1 MLSMNFS
8 SFWDIFAIPFGY
20 VMQFFSWISG
30 GHYLISLFL
39 FALAIK
45 LVTLPFGIKQQKTQ
59 IKGAMLRPK
68 MMMIEKKYAGRTD
81 RVTMQKKQQEMME
94 LQQKEGYSPLSGCLP
109 LLIQFP
115 ILIALYRIIRMPLK
129 YCVGLADSVIVNVY
143 NFLYNPA
150 EAVTKIDK
158 IPQEA
163 HIDMVGKLNE
173 DVLRQFIDTDR
184 WADIPKYIDRL
195 PNYNIFGKINLG
207 LNPAFNV
214 DKLEGNKWNLFLL
227 LIPFLCAGLALLTTW
242 LSRKFNDNGLNQQM
256 AQQQKTSMFLMNIM
270 MPLLQLWIAFQV
282 SGAVGVYWVYTS
294 VLGIVQML
302 ILAKVMPLPKYT
314 DEEIKMMQRE
324 MKKNGGPT
332 ERTITGTSVDE
343 NGKPKSLHYVDDDD
357 EY

>member
-1 MLSMNFS
+1 MENSMLSMNFS

-20 VMQFFSWISG
+20 VMQFFNKISG

-45 LVTLPFGIKQQKTQ
+45 LITLPFGIKQQKTQ

-68 MMMIEKKYAGRTD
+68 MMMIEKKYAGRND
-81 RVTMQKKQQEMME
+81 RVTQQKKQQEMME

-129 YCVGLADSVIVNVY
+129 YCVGLTDDVVRN
-143 NFLYNPA
+143 LYNALYPDNVV
-150 EAVTKIDK
+150 EAFKK
-158 IPQEA
+158 IPDAA
-163 HIDMVGKLNE
+163 HIEMIGQLKE
-173 DVLRQFIDTDR
+173 QPDVLREI
-184 WADIPKYIDRL
+184 AGIGVEKL

-207 LNPAFNV
+207 LRPAFNV
-214 DKLEGNKWNLFLL
+214 AEKLDGNKWNLFLL
-227 LIPFLCAGLALLTTW
+227 IIPFLCAGLALLTTW
-242 LSRKFNDNGLNQQM
+242 LSRKLNDNGLNQQM
-256 AQQQKTSMFLMNIM
+256 AQQQKTSMFLMNIT
-270 MPLLQLWIAFQV
+270 MPLLQLWIAFGV

-294 VLGIVQML
+294 ILGIIQILV
-302 ILAKVMPLPKYT
+302 LAKVMPLPKYT
-314 DEEIKMMQRE
+314 DEEIRMMQRE
-324 MKKNGGPT
+324 MKKNGGPGQ
-332 ERTITGTSVDE
+332 RTITGTSVDE

>member
-20 VMQFFSWISG
+20 VMQFFNKISG

-45 LVTLPFGIKQQKTQ
+45 LITLPFGIKQQKTQ

-68 MMMIEKKYAGRTD
+68 MMMIEKKYAGRND
-81 RVTMQKKQQEMME
+81 RVTQQKKQQEMME

-129 YCVGLADSVIVNVY
+129 YCVGLADEVVLK
-143 NFLYNPA
+143 LYNALYPDNVV
-150 EAVTKIDK
+150 EAFKK
-158 IPQEA
+158 IPDAA
-163 HIDMVGKLNE
+163 HIEMIGQLKE
-173 DVLRQFIDTDR
+173 QPDVLKEI
-184 WADIPKYIDRL
+184 AGIGVEKL
-195 PNYNIFGKINLG
+195 PNYNIFGQINLG
-207 LNPAFNV
+207 LRPAFNV
-214 DKLEGNKWNLFLL
+214 AEKLDGNKWNLFLL
-227 LIPFLCAGLALLTTW
+227 IIPFLCGGLALLTTW
-242 LSRKFNDNGLNQQM
+242 LSRKLNDNGLNQQM
-256 AQQQKTSMFLMNIM
+256 AQQQKTSMFLMNIT
-270 MPLLQLWIAFQV
+270 MPLLQLWIAFGV

-294 VLGIVQML
+294 ILGIIQILV
-302 ILAKVMPLPKYT
+302 LAKVMPLPKYT
-314 DEEIKMMQRE
+314 DEEIRMMQRE
-324 MKKNGGPT
+324 MKKNGGPGQ
-332 ERTITGTSVDE
+332 RTITGTSVDE

>member
-1 MLSMNFS
+1 MENSMLSMNFS

-20 VMQFFSWISG
+20 VMQFFNKISG

-45 LVTLPFGIKQQKTQ
+45 LITLPFGIKQQKTQ

-68 MMMIEKKYAGRTD
+68 MMMIEKKYAGRND
-81 RVTMQKKQQEMME
+81 RVTQQKKQQEMME

-129 YCVGLADSVIVNVY
+129 YCVGLADGVVLK
-143 NFLYNPA
+143 LYNALYPDNVV
-150 EAVTKIDK
+150 EAFKK
-158 IPQEA
+158 IPDAA
-163 HIDMVGKLNE
+163 HIEMIGQLKE
-173 DVLRQFIDTDR
+173 QPDVLREI
-184 WADIPKYIDRL
+184 AGIGVEKL

-207 LNPAFNV
+207 LRPAFNV
-214 DKLEGNKWNLFLL
+214 AEKLDGNKWNLFLL
-227 LIPFLCAGLALLTTW
+227 IIPFLCGGLALLTTW
-242 LSRKFNDNGLNQQM
+242 LSRKLNDNGLNQQM
-256 AQQQKTSMFLMNIM
+256 AQQQKTSMFLMNIT
-270 MPLLQLWIAFQV
+270 MPLLQLWIAFGV

-294 VLGIVQML
+294 ILGIIQILV
-302 ILAKVMPLPKYT
+302 LAKVMPLPKYT
-314 DEEIKMMQRE
+314 DEEIRMMQRE
-324 MKKNGGPT
+324 IKKNGGPGQ
-332 ERTITGTSVDE
+332 RTITGTSVDE

>member
-20 VMQFFSWISG
+20 VMQFFNKISG

-45 LVTLPFGIKQQKTQ
+45 LITLPFGIKQQKTQ

-68 MMMIEKKYAGRTD
+68 MMMIEKKYAGRND
-81 RVTMQKKQQEMME
+81 RVTQQKKQQEMME

-129 YCVGLADSVIVNVY
+129 YCVGLTDDVVRN
-143 NFLYNPA
+143 LYNALYPDHVV
-150 EAVTKIDK
+150 EAFKK
-158 IPQEA
+158 IPDAA
-163 HIDMVGKLNE
+163 HIEMIGQLKE
-173 DVLRQFIDTDR
+173 QPDVLKEI
-184 WADIPKYIDRL
+184 AGIGVEKL
-195 PNYNIFGKINLG
+195 PNYNIFGQINLG
-207 LNPAFNV
+207 LRPAFNV
-214 DKLEGNKWNLFLL
+214 AEKLDGNKWNLFLL
-227 LIPFLCAGLALLTTW
+227 IIPFLCGGLALLTTW
-242 LSRKFNDNGLNQQM
+242 LSRKLNDNGLNQQM
-256 AQQQKTSMFLMNIM
+256 AQQQKTSMFLMNIT
-270 MPLLQLWIAFQV
+270 MPLLQLWIAFGV

-294 VLGIVQML
+294 ILGIIQILV
-302 ILAKVMPLPKYT
+302 LAKVMPLPKYT
-314 DEEIKMMQRE
+314 DEEIRMMQRE
-324 MKKNGGPT
+324 MKKNGGPGQ
-332 ERTITGTSVDE
+332 RTITGTSVDE

>member
-1 MLSMNFS
+1 MENSMLSMNFS

-20 VMQFFSWISG
+20 VMQFFNKISG

-45 LVTLPFGIKQQKTQ
+45 LITLPFGIKQQKTQ

-68 MMMIEKKYAGRTD
+68 MMMIEKKYAGRND
-81 RVTMQKKQQEMME
+81 RVTQQKKQQEMME

-129 YCVGLADSVIVNVY
+129 YCVGLTDDVVRN
-143 NFLYNPA
+143 LYNALYPDHVV
-150 EAVTKIDK
+150 EAFKK
-158 IPQEA
+158 IPDAA
-163 HIDMVGKLNE
+163 HIEMIGQLKE
-173 DVLRQFIDTDR
+173 QPDVLREI
-184 WADIPKYIDRL
+184 AGIGVEKL

-207 LNPAFNV
+207 LRPAFNV
-214 DKLEGNKWNLFLL
+214 AEKLDGNKWNLFLL
-227 LIPFLCAGLALLTTW
+227 IIPFLCGGLALLTTW
-242 LSRKFNDNGLNQQM
+242 LSRKLNDNGLNQQM
-256 AQQQKTSMFLMNIM
+256 AQQQKTSMFLMNIT
-270 MPLLQLWIAFQV
+270 MPLLQLWIAFGV

-294 VLGIVQML
+294 ILGIIQILV
-302 ILAKVMPLPKYT
+302 LAKVMPLPKYT
-314 DEEIKMMQRE
+314 DEEIRMMQRE
-324 MKKNGGPT
+324 MKKNGGPGQ
-332 ERTITGTSVDE
+332 RTITGTSVDE

>member
-20 VMQFFSWISG
+20 VMQFFNKISG

-45 LVTLPFGIKQQKTQ
+45 LITLPFGIKQQKTQ

-68 MMMIEKKYAGRTD
+68 MMMIEKKYAGRND
-81 RVTMQKKQQEMME
+81 RVTQQKKQQEMME

-129 YCVGLADSVIVNVY
+129 YCVGLTDDVVRN
-143 NFLYNPA
+143 LYNALYPDNVV
-150 EAVTKIDK
+150 ETFKK
-158 IPQEA
+158 IPDAA
-163 HIDMVGKLNE
+163 HIEMIGQLKE
-173 DVLRQFIDTDR
+173 QPDVLREI
-184 WADIPKYIDRL
+184 AGIGVEKL

-207 LNPAFNV
+207 LRPAFNV
-214 DKLEGNKWNLFLL
+214 AEKLDGNKWNLFLL
-227 LIPFLCAGLALLTTW
+227 IIPFLCGGLALLTTW
-242 LSRKFNDNGLNQQM
+242 LSRKLNDNGLNQQM
-256 AQQQKTSMFLMNIM
+256 AQQQKTSMFLMNIT
-270 MPLLQLWIAFQV
+270 MPLLQLWIAFGV

-294 VLGIVQML
+294 ILGIIQILV
-302 ILAKVMPLPKYT
+302 LAKVMPLPKYT
-314 DEEIKMMQRE
+314 DEEIRMMQRE
-324 MKKNGGPT
+324 MKKNGGPGQ
-332 ERTITGTSVDE
+332 RTITGTSVDE

>member
-20 VMQFFSWISG
+20 VMQFFDFISG

-45 LVTLPFGIKQQKTQ
+45 LLTLPFGIKQQKTQ

-68 MMMIEKKYAGRTD
+68 MMLIEKKYAGRTD
-81 RVTMQKKQQEMME
+81 RVTLQKKQQEMME

-109 LLIQFP
+109 LFIQFP

-129 YCVGLADSVIVNVY
+129 YVVGLADGVVLE
-143 NFLYNPA
+143 LYQALNP
-150 EAVTKIDK
+150 ETAVTEFGK
-158 IPQEA
+158 IPDTA
-163 HIDMVGKLNE
+163 HIEMIGQLNGQPE
-173 DVLRQFIDTDR
+173 LLREI
-184 WADIPKYIDRL
+184 AGIGVEKL

-214 DKLEGNKWNLFLL
+214 AEKLDGNKWNLFLL
-227 LIPFLCAGLALLTTW
+227 IIPFLCGGLALLTTW

-256 AQQQKTSMFLMNIM
+256 AQQQKTSMLLMNIM
-270 MPLLQLWIAFQV
+270 MPLLQLWIAFRV
-282 SGAVGVYWVYTS
+282 SGAVGLYWAYTS
-294 VLGIVQML
+294 VLSIIQML

-314 DEEIKMMQRE
+314 DEEIRMMQRE
-324 MKKNGGPT
+324 MKKSGGPG
-332 ERTITGTSVDE
+332 ERTITSSSVDE

>member
-20 VMQFFSWISG
+20 VMQFFNKISG

-45 LVTLPFGIKQQKTQ
+45 LVTLPFGIKQQKAQ

-68 MMMIEKKYAGRTD
+68 MMMIEKKYAGRND
-81 RVTMQKKQQEMME
+81 RVTLKKKQDELME

-129 YCVGLADSVIVNVY
+129 YCVGLADSVVLT
-143 NFLYNPA
+143 LYNTLYPDNVA
-150 EAVTKIDK
+150 EAFKK
-158 IPQEA
+158 IPDTA
-163 HIDMVGKLNE
+163 HIEMIGQ
-173 DVLRQFIDTDR
+173 LREQPDLLQEIAGIGVD
-184 WADIPKYIDRL
+184 KL

-214 DKLEGNKWNLFLL
+214 AEKLDGNKWNLFLL
-227 LIPFLCAGLALLTTW
+227 IIPFLCAGLALLTTW

-270 MPLLQLWIAFQV
+270 MPLLQLWIAFRV

-314 DEEIKMMQRE
+314 DEEIRMMQRE
-324 MKKNGGPT
+324 MKKNGGPAD
-332 ERTITGTSVDE
+332 RSITGTSVDE

>member
-20 VMQFFSWISG
+20 VMQFFSFISG

-39 FALAIK
+39 FALAVK
-45 LVTLPFGIKQQKTQ
+45 LLTLPLAIKQQKTQ
-59 IKGAMLRPK
+59 IKGALLRPK
-68 MMMIEKKYAGRTD
+68 LMLIEKKYAGRTD

-129 YCVGLADSVIVNVY
+129 YIVGLGDTVIVS
-143 NFLYNPA
+143 LYNALYTPDSA
-150 EAVTKIDK
+150 IEAFKS
-158 IPQEA
+158 IPDAA
-163 HIDMVGKLNE
+163 HIEMVGKLSE
-173 DVLRQFIDTDR
+173 HPDLLREI
-184 WADIPKYIDRL
+184 AGIGVEKL

-214 DKLEGNKWNLFLL
+214 AEKLDGNKWNLFLL
-227 LIPFLCAGLALLTTW
+227 VIPVLCCALAFLTTW
-242 LSRKFNDNGLNQQM
+242 ISRKFNDNGINQQV
-256 AQQQKTSMFLMNIM
+256 APEQKTSMFFMNLM
-270 MPLLQLWIAFQV
+270 MPLLQLWISFAV

-294 VLGIVQML
+294 ILGIVQ
-302 ILAKVMPLPKYT
+302 IIVLAKVMPLPKYT
-314 DEEIKMMQRE
+314 EEEIREIHRE
-324 MKKNGGPT
+324 MKKNGNAGT
-332 ERTITGTSVDE
+332 RSIQGTSVDE
-343 NGKPKSLHYVDDDD
+343 NGRPKSLHYVDDED

>member
-20 VMQFFSWISG
+20 VMQFFNKISG

-45 LVTLPFGIKQQKTQ
+45 LITLPFGIKQQKAQ

-68 MMMIEKKYAGRTD
+68 MMMIEKKYAGRND
-81 RVTMQKKQQEMME
+81 RVTQQKKQQEMME

-129 YCVGLADSVIVNVY
+129 YCVGLADEVVLK
-143 NFLYNPA
+143 LYNALYPDNVV
-150 EAVTKIDK
+150 EAFKK
-158 IPQEA
+158 IPDAA
-163 HIDMVGKLNE
+163 HIEMIGQLKE
-173 DVLRQFIDTDR
+173 QPDVLREI
-184 WADIPKYIDRL
+184 AGIGVEKL

-207 LNPAFNV
+207 LRPAFNV
-214 DKLEGNKWNLFLL
+214 AEKLDGNKWNLFLL
-227 LIPFLCAGLALLTTW
+227 IIPFLCGGLALLTTW
-242 LSRKFNDNGLNQQM
+242 LSRKLNDNGLNQQM
-256 AQQQKTSMFLMNIM
+256 AQQQKTSMFLMNIT
-270 MPLLQLWIAFQV
+270 MPLLQLWIAFGV
-282 SGAVGVYWVYTS
+282 SGAVGIYWVYTS
-294 VLGIVQML
+294 ILGIIQILV
-302 ILAKVMPLPKYT
+302 LAKVMPLPKYT
-314 DEEIKMMQRE
+314 DEEIRMMQRE
-324 MKKNGGPT
+324 MKKNGGPGQ
-332 ERTITGTSVDE
+332 RTITGASVDE

>member
-20 VMQFFSWISG
+20 VMQFFNKISG

-45 LVTLPFGIKQQKTQ
+45 LITLPFGIKQQKTQ

-68 MMMIEKKYAGRTD
+68 MMMIEKKYAGRND
-81 RVTMQKKQQEMME
+81 RVTQQKKQQEMME

-129 YCVGLADSVIVNVY
+129 YCVGLADEVVLK
-143 NFLYNPA
+143 LYNALYPDHVV
-150 EAVTKIDK
+150 EAFKK
-158 IPQEA
+158 IPDAA
-163 HIDMVGKLNE
+163 HIEMIGQLKE
-173 DVLRQFIDTDR
+173 QPDVLEEI
-184 WADIPKYIDRL
+184 AGIGVEKL
-195 PNYNIFGKINLG
+195 PNYNIFGQINLG
-207 LNPAFNV
+207 LRPAFNV
-214 DKLEGNKWNLFLL
+214 AEKLDGNKWNLFLL
-227 LIPFLCAGLALLTTW
+227 IIPFLCGGLALLTTW
-242 LSRKFNDNGLNQQM
+242 LSRKLNDNGLNQQM
-256 AQQQKTSMFLMNIM
+256 AQQQKTSMFLMNIT
-270 MPLLQLWIAFQV
+270 MPLLQLWIAFGV

-294 VLGIVQML
+294 ILGIIQILV
-302 ILAKVMPLPKYT
+302 LAKVMPLPKYT
-314 DEEIKMMQRE
+314 DEEIRMMQRE
-324 MKKNGGPT
+324 MKKNGGPGQ
-332 ERTITGTSVDE
+332 RTITGTSVDE

>member
-20 VMQFFSWISG
+20 VMQFFNKISG

-45 LVTLPFGIKQQKTQ
+45 LITLPFGIKQQKTQ

-68 MMMIEKKYAGRTD
+68 MMMIEKKYAGRND
-81 RVTMQKKQQEMME
+81 RVTQQKKQQEMME

-129 YCVGLADSVIVNVY
+129 YCVGLADGVVLK
-143 NFLYNPA
+143 LYNALYPDHVV
-150 EAVTKIDK
+150 EAFKK
-158 IPQEA
+158 IPDAA
-163 HIDMVGKLNE
+163 HIEMIGQLKE
-173 DVLRQFIDTDR
+173 QPDVLREI
-184 WADIPKYIDRL
+184 AGIGVEKL

-207 LNPAFNV
+207 LRPAFNV
-214 DKLEGNKWNLFLL
+214 AEKLDGNKWNLFLL
-227 LIPFLCAGLALLTTW
+227 IIPFLCGGLALLTTW
-242 LSRKFNDNGLNQQM
+242 LSRKLNDNGLNQQM
-256 AQQQKTSMFLMNIM
+256 AQQQKTSMFLMNIT
-270 MPLLQLWIAFQV
+270 MPLLQLWIAFGV

-294 VLGIVQML
+294 ILGIIQILV
-302 ILAKVMPLPKYT
+302 LAKVMPLPKYT
-314 DEEIKMMQRE
+314 DEEIRMMQRE
-324 MKKNGGPT
+324 MKKNGGPGQ
-332 ERTITGTSVDE
+332 RTITGTSVDE

>member
-1 MLSMNFS
+1 MENSMLSMNFS

-20 VMQFFSWISG
+20 VMQFFNKISG

-68 MMMIEKKYAGRTD
+68 MMMIEKKYAGRND
-81 RVTMQKKQQEMME
+81 RVTQQKKQQEMME

-129 YCVGLADSVIVNVY
+129 YCVGLTDDVVRN
-143 NFLYNPA
+143 LYNALYPDNVV
-150 EAVTKIDK
+150 EAFKK
-158 IPQEA
+158 IPDAA
-163 HIDMVGKLNE
+163 HIEMIGQLKE
-173 DVLRQFIDTDR
+173 QPDVLREI
-184 WADIPKYIDRL
+184 AGIGVEKL

-207 LNPAFNV
+207 LRPAFNV
-214 DKLEGNKWNLFLL
+214 AEKLDGNKWNLFLL
-227 LIPFLCAGLALLTTW
+227 IIPFLCAGLALLTTW
-242 LSRKFNDNGLNQQM
+242 LSRKLNDNGLNQQM
-256 AQQQKTSMFLMNIM
+256 AQQQKTSMFLMNIT
-270 MPLLQLWIAFQV
+270 MPLLQLWIAFGV

-294 VLGIVQML
+294 ILGIIQILV
-302 ILAKVMPLPKYT
+302 LAKVMPLPKYT
-314 DEEIKMMQRE
+314 DEEIRMMQRE
-324 MKKNGGPT
+324 MKKNGGPGQ
-332 ERTITGTSVDE
+332 RTITGTSVDE

>member
-1 MLSMNFS
+1 MENSMLSMNFS

-20 VMQFFSWISG
+20 VMQFFNKISG

-45 LVTLPFGIKQQKTQ
+45 LITLPFGIKQQKTQ

-68 MMMIEKKYAGRTD
+68 MMMIEKKYAGRND
-81 RVTMQKKQQEMME
+81 RVTQQKKQQEMME

-129 YCVGLADSVIVNVY
+129 YCVGLADGVVLK
-143 NFLYNPA
+143 LYNALYPDHVV
-150 EAVTKIDK
+150 EAFKK
-158 IPQEA
+158 IPDAA
-163 HIDMVGKLNE
+163 HIEMIGQLKE
-173 DVLRQFIDTDR
+173 QPDVLREI
-184 WADIPKYIDRL
+184 AGIGVEKL

-207 LNPAFNV
+207 LRPAFNV
-214 DKLEGNKWNLFLL
+214 AEKLDGNKWNLFLL
-227 LIPFLCAGLALLTTW
+227 IIPFLCGGLALLTTW
-242 LSRKFNDNGLNQQM
+242 LSRKLNDNGLNQQM
-256 AQQQKTSMFLMNIM
+256 AQQQKTSMFLMNIT
-270 MPLLQLWIAFQV
+270 MPLLQLWIAFGV

-294 VLGIVQML
+294 ILGIIQILV
-302 ILAKVMPLPKYT
+302 LAKVMPLPKYT
-314 DEEIKMMQRE
+314 DEEIRMMQRE
-324 MKKNGGPT
+324 MKKNGSPGQ
-332 ERTITGTSVDE
+332 RTITGTSVDE

>member
-20 VMQFFSWISG
+20 VMQFFNKISG

-45 LVTLPFGIKQQKTQ
+45 LITLPFGIKQQKTQ

-68 MMMIEKKYAGRTD
+68 MMMIEKKYAGRND
-81 RVTMQKKQQEMME
+81 RVTQQKKQQEMME

-129 YCVGLADSVIVNVY
+129 YCVGLADEVVLK
-143 NFLYNPA
+143 LYNALYPDHVV
-150 EAVTKIDK
+150 EAFKK
-158 IPQEA
+158 IPDAA
-163 HIDMVGKLNE
+163 HIEMIGQLKEQPDVLNE
-173 DVLRQFIDTDR
+173 IAGIGVE
-184 WADIPKYIDRL
+184 KL
-195 PNYNIFGKINLG
+195 PNYNIFGQINLG
-207 LNPAFNV
+207 LRPAFNV
-214 DKLEGNKWNLFLL
+214 AEKLDGNKWNLFLL
-227 LIPFLCAGLALLTTW
+227 IIPFLCGGLALLTTW
-242 LSRKFNDNGLNQQM
+242 LSRKLNDNGLNQQM
-256 AQQQKTSMFLMNIM
+256 AQQQKTSMFLMNIT
-270 MPLLQLWIAFQV
+270 MPLLQLWIAFGV

-294 VLGIVQML
+294 ILGIIQILV
-302 ILAKVMPLPKYT
+302 LAKVMPLPKYT
-314 DEEIKMMQRE
+314 DEEIRMMQRE
-324 MKKNGGPT
+324 MKKNGGPGQ
-332 ERTITGTSVDE
+332 RTITGTSVDE

>member
-1 MLSMNFS
+1 MNFS

-20 VMQFFSWISG
+20 VMQFFNKISG

-45 LVTLPFGIKQQKTQ
+45 LITLPFGIKQQKTQ

-68 MMMIEKKYAGRTD
+68 MMMIEKKYAGRND
-81 RVTMQKKQQEMME
+81 RVTQQKKQQEMME

-129 YCVGLADSVIVNVY
+129 YCVGLADEVVLK
-143 NFLYNPA
+143 LYNALYPDHVV
-150 EAVTKIDK
+150 EAFKK
-158 IPQEA
+158 IPDAA
-163 HIDMVGKLNE
+163 HIEMIGQLKE
-173 DVLRQFIDTDR
+173 QPDVLREI
-184 WADIPKYIDRL
+184 AGIGVEKL

-207 LNPAFNV
+207 LRPAFNV
-214 DKLEGNKWNLFLL
+214 AEKLDGNKWNLFLL
-227 LIPFLCAGLALLTTW
+227 IIPFLCGGLALLTTW
-242 LSRKFNDNGLNQQM
+242 LSRKLNDNGLNQQM
-256 AQQQKTSMFLMNIM
+256 AQQQKTSMFLMNIT
-270 MPLLQLWIAFQV
+270 MPLLQLWIAFGV

-294 VLGIVQML
+294 ILGIIQILV
-302 ILAKVMPLPKYT
+302 LAKVMPLPKYT
-314 DEEIKMMQRE
+314 DEEIRMMQRE
-324 MKKNGGPT
+324 MKKNGGPGQ
-332 ERTITGTSVDE
+332 RTITGTSVDE

>member
-20 VMQFFSWISG
+20 VMQFFNKISG

-45 LVTLPFGIKQQKTQ
+45 LITLPFGIKQQKTQ

-68 MMMIEKKYAGRTD
+68 MMMIEKKYAGRND
-81 RVTMQKKQQEMME
+81 RVTQQKKQQEMME

-129 YCVGLADSVIVNVY
+129 YCVGLADEVVLK
-143 NFLYNPA
+143 LYNALYPDHVV
-150 EAVTKIDK
+150 EAFKK
-158 IPQEA
+158 IPDAA
-163 HIDMVGKLNE
+163 HIEMIGQLKE
-173 DVLRQFIDTDR
+173 QPDVLKEI
-184 WADIPKYIDRL
+184 AGIGVEKL
-195 PNYNIFGKINLG
+195 PNYNIFGQINLG
-207 LNPAFNV
+207 LRPAFNV
-214 DKLEGNKWNLFLL
+214 AEKLDGNNWNLFLL
-227 LIPFLCAGLALLTTW
+227 IIPFLCGGLALLTTW
-242 LSRKFNDNGLNQQM
+242 LSRKLNDNGLNQQM
-256 AQQQKTSMFLMNIM
+256 AQQQKTSMFLMNIT
-270 MPLLQLWIAFQV
+270 MPLLQLWIAFGV

-294 VLGIVQML
+294 ILGIIQILV
-302 ILAKVMPLPKYT
+302 LAKVMPLPKYT
-314 DEEIKMMQRE
+314 DEEIRMMQRE
-324 MKKNGGPT
+324 MKKNGGPGQ
-332 ERTITGTSVDE
+332 RTITGTSVDE

>member
-1 MLSMNFS
+1 MENSMLSMNFS

-20 VMQFFSWISG
+20 VMQFFNKISG

-45 LVTLPFGIKQQKTQ
+45 LITLPFGIKQQKTQ

-68 MMMIEKKYAGRTD
+68 MMMIEKKYAGRND
-81 RVTMQKKQQEMME
+81 RVTQQKKQQEMME

-129 YCVGLADSVIVNVY
+129 YCVGLTDDVVRN
-143 NFLYNPA
+143 LYNALYPDHVV
-150 EAVTKIDK
+150 EAFKK
-158 IPQEA
+158 IPDAA
-163 HIDMVGKLNE
+163 HIEMIGQLKE
-173 DVLRQFIDTDR
+173 QPDVLREI
-184 WADIPKYIDRL
+184 AGIGVEKL

-207 LNPAFNV
+207 LRPAFNV
-214 DKLEGNKWNLFLL
+214 AEKLDGNKWNLFLL
-227 LIPFLCAGLALLTTW
+227 IIPFLCAGLALLTTW
-242 LSRKFNDNGLNQQM
+242 LSRKLNDNGLNQQM
-256 AQQQKTSMFLMNIM
+256 AQQQKTSMFLMNIT
-270 MPLLQLWIAFQV
+270 MPLLQLWIAFGV

-294 VLGIVQML
+294 ILGIIQILV
-302 ILAKVMPLPKYT
+302 LAKVMPLPKYT
-314 DEEIKMMQRE
+314 DEEIRMMQRE
-324 MKKNGGPT
+324 MKKNGGPGQ
-332 ERTITGTSVDE
+332 RTITGTSVDE

>member
-20 VMQFFSWISG
+20 VMQFFNKISG

-45 LVTLPFGIKQQKTQ
+45 LITLPFGIKQQKTQ

-68 MMMIEKKYAGRTD
+68 MMMIEKKYAGRND
-81 RVTMQKKQQEMME
+81 RVTQQKKQQEMME

-129 YCVGLADSVIVNVY
+129 YCVGLADAVVLK
-143 NFLYNPA
+143 LYNALYPDHVV
-150 EAVTKIDK
+150 EAFKK
-158 IPQEA
+158 IPDAA
-163 HIDMVGKLNE
+163 HIEMIGQLKE
-173 DVLRQFIDTDR
+173 QPDVLREI
-184 WADIPKYIDRL
+184 AGIGVEKL

-207 LNPAFNV
+207 LRPAFNV
-214 DKLEGNKWNLFLL
+214 AEKLDGNKWNLFLL
-227 LIPFLCAGLALLTTW
+227 IIPFLCGGLALLTTW
-242 LSRKFNDNGLNQQM
+242 LSRKLNDNGLNQQM
-256 AQQQKTSMFLMNIM
+256 AQQQKTSMFLMNIT
-270 MPLLQLWIAFQV
+270 MPLLQLWIAFSV
-282 SGAVGVYWVYTS
+282 SGAVGIYWVYTS
-294 VLGIVQML
+294 ILGIIQILV
-302 ILAKVMPLPKYT
+302 LAKVMPLPKYT
-314 DEEIKMMQRE
+314 DEEIRMMQRE
-324 MKKNGGPT
+324 MKKNGGPGQ
-332 ERTITGTSVDE
+332 RTITGTSVDE

>member
-20 VMQFFSWISG
+20 VMQFFNKISG

-45 LVTLPFGIKQQKTQ
+45 LITLPFGIKQQKTQ

-68 MMMIEKKYAGRTD
+68 MMMIEKKYAGRND
-81 RVTMQKKQQEMME
+81 RVTQQKKQQEMME

-129 YCVGLADSVIVNVY
+129 YCVGLADGVVLK
-143 NFLYNPA
+143 LYNALYPDNVV
-150 EAVTKIDK
+150 EAFKK
-158 IPQEA
+158 IPDAA
-163 HIDMVGKLNE
+163 HIEMIGQLKE
-173 DVLRQFIDTDR
+173 QPDVLREI
-184 WADIPKYIDRL
+184 AGIGVEKL

-207 LNPAFNV
+207 LRPAFNV
-214 DKLEGNKWNLFLL
+214 AEKLDGNKWNLFLL
-227 LIPFLCAGLALLTTW
+227 IIPFLCGGLALLTTW
-242 LSRKFNDNGLNQQM
+242 LSRKLNDNGLNQQM
-256 AQQQKTSMFLMNIM
+256 AQQQKTSMFLMNIT
-270 MPLLQLWIAFQV
+270 MPLLQLWIAFGV
-282 SGAVGVYWVYTS
+282 SGAVGIYWVYTS
-294 VLGIVQML
+294 ILGIIQILV
-302 ILAKVMPLPKYT
+302 LAKVMPLPKYT
-314 DEEIKMMQRE
+314 DEEIRMMQRE
-324 MKKNGGPT
+324 MKKNGGPGQ
-332 ERTITGTSVDE
+332 RTITGTSVDE

>member
-20 VMQFFSWISG
+20 VMQFFNKISG

-45 LVTLPFGIKQQKTQ
+45 LITLPFGIKQQKTQ

-68 MMMIEKKYAGRTD
+68 MMMIEKKYAGRND
-81 RVTMQKKQQEMME
+81 RVTQQKKQQELME

-129 YCVGLADSVIVNVY
+129 YCVGLADAVVLK
-143 NFLYNPA
+143 LYNALYPDHVV
-150 EAVTKIDK
+150 EAFKK
-158 IPQEA
+158 IPDAA
-163 HIDMVGKLNE
+163 HIEMIGQLKE
-173 DVLRQFIDTDR
+173 QPDVLREI
-184 WADIPKYIDRL
+184 AGIGVEKL

-207 LNPAFNV
+207 LRPAFNV
-214 DKLEGNKWNLFLL
+214 AEKLDGNKWNLFLL
-227 LIPFLCAGLALLTTW
+227 IIPFLCGGLALLTTW
-242 LSRKFNDNGLNQQM
+242 LSRKLNDNGLNQQM
-256 AQQQKTSMFLMNIM
+256 AQQQKTSMFLMNIT
-270 MPLLQLWIAFQV
+270 MPLLQLWIAFGV
-282 SGAVGVYWVYTS
+282 SGAVGIYWVYTS
-294 VLGIVQML
+294 ILGIIQILV
-302 ILAKVMPLPKYT
+302 LAKVMPLPKYT
-314 DEEIKMMQRE
+314 DEEIRMMQRE
-324 MKKNGGPT
+324 MKKNGGPGQ
-332 ERTITGTSVDE
+332 RTITGTSVDE

>member
-1 MLSMNFS
+1 MENNMLSMNFS

-20 VMQFFSWISG
+20 VMQFFNKISG

-45 LVTLPFGIKQQKTQ
+45 LITLPFGIKQQKTQ

-68 MMMIEKKYAGRTD
+68 MMMIEKKYAGRND
-81 RVTMQKKQQEMME
+81 RVTQQKKQQEMME

-129 YCVGLADSVIVNVY
+129 YCVGLADGVVLK
-143 NFLYNPA
+143 LYNALYPDHVV
-150 EAVTKIDK
+150 EAFKK
-158 IPQEA
+158 IPDAA
-163 HIDMVGKLNE
+163 HIEMIGQLKE
-173 DVLRQFIDTDR
+173 QPDVLREI
-184 WADIPKYIDRL
+184 AGIGVEKL

-207 LNPAFNV
+207 LRPAFNV
-214 DKLEGNKWNLFLL
+214 AEKLDGNKWNLFLL
-227 LIPFLCAGLALLTTW
+227 IIPFLCGGLALLTTW
-242 LSRKFNDNGLNQQM
+242 LSRKLNDNGLNQQM
-256 AQQQKTSMFLMNIM
+256 AQQQKTSMFLMNIT
-270 MPLLQLWIAFQV
+270 MPLLQLWIAFGV

-294 VLGIVQML
+294 ILGIIQILV
-302 ILAKVMPLPKYT
+302 LAKVMPLPKYT
-314 DEEIKMMQRE
+314 DEEIRMMQRE
-324 MKKNGGPT
+324 MKKNGGPGQ
-332 ERTITGTSVDE
+332 RTITGTSVDE

>member
-20 VMQFFSWISG
+20 VMQFFNKISG

-45 LVTLPFGIKQQKTQ
+45 LITLPFGIKQQKTQ

-68 MMMIEKKYAGRTD
+68 MMMIEKKYAGRND
-81 RVTMQKKQQEMME
+81 RVTQQKKQQEMME

-129 YCVGLADSVIVNVY
+129 YCVGLTDDVVRN
-143 NFLYNPA
+143 LYNALYPDNVV
-150 EAVTKIDK
+150 EAFKK
-158 IPQEA
+158 IPDAA
-163 HIDMVGKLNE
+163 HIEMIGQLKE
-173 DVLRQFIDTDR
+173 QPDVLREI
-184 WADIPKYIDRL
+184 AGIGVEKL

-207 LNPAFNV
+207 LRPAFNV
-214 DKLEGNKWNLFLL
+214 AEKLDGNKWNLFLL
-227 LIPFLCAGLALLTTW
+227 IIPFLCGGLALLTTW
-242 LSRKFNDNGLNQQM
+242 LSRKLNDNGLNQQM
-256 AQQQKTSMFLMNIM
+256 AQQQKTSMFLMNIT
-270 MPLLQLWIAFQV
+270 MPLLQLWIAFGV

-294 VLGIVQML
+294 ILGIIQILV
-302 ILAKVMPLPKYT
+302 LAKVMPLPKYT
-314 DEEIKMMQRE
+314 DEEIRMMQRE
-324 MKKNGGPT
+324 MKKNGGPGQ
-332 ERTITGTSVDE
+332 RTITGTSVDE

>member
-20 VMQFFSWISG
+20 VMQFFNKISG

-45 LVTLPFGIKQQKTQ
+45 LITLPFGIKQQKTQ

-68 MMMIEKKYAGRTD
+68 MMMIEKKYAGRND
-81 RVTMQKKQQEMME
+81 RVTQQKKQQEMME

-129 YCVGLADSVIVNVY
+129 YCVGLADEVVLK
-143 NFLYNPA
+143 LYNALYPDHVV
-150 EAVTKIDK
+150 EAFKK
-158 IPQEA
+158 IPDAA
-163 HIDMVGKLNE
+163 HIEMIGQLKE
-173 DVLRQFIDTDR
+173 QPDVLREI
-184 WADIPKYIDRL
+184 AGIGVEKL

-207 LNPAFNV
+207 LRPAFNV
-214 DKLEGNKWNLFLL
+214 AEKLDGNKWNLFLL
-227 LIPFLCAGLALLTTW
+227 IIPFLCGGLALLTTW
-242 LSRKFNDNGLNQQM
+242 LSRKLNDNGLNQQM
-256 AQQQKTSMFLMNIM
+256 AQQQKTSMFLMNIT
-270 MPLLQLWIAFQV
+270 MPLLQLWIAFGV
-282 SGAVGVYWVYTS
+282 SGAVGIYWVYTS
-294 VLGIVQML
+294 ILGIIQILV
-302 ILAKVMPLPKYT
+302 LAKVMPLPKYT
-314 DEEIKMMQRE
+314 DEEIRMMQRE
-324 MKKNGGPT
+324 IKKNGGPGQ
-332 ERTITGTSVDE
+332 RTITGTSVDE

>member
-1 MLSMNFS
+1 MENSMLSMNFS

-20 VMQFFSWISG
+20 VMQFFNKISG

-45 LVTLPFGIKQQKTQ
+45 LITLPFGIKQQKTQ

-68 MMMIEKKYAGRTD
+68 MMMIEKKYAGRND
-81 RVTMQKKQQEMME
+81 RVTQQKKQQEMME

-129 YCVGLADSVIVNVY
+129 YCVGLADEVVLK
-143 NFLYNPA
+143 LYNALYPDHVV
-150 EAVTKIDK
+150 EAFKK
-158 IPQEA
+158 IPDAA
-163 HIDMVGKLNE
+163 HIEMIGQLKE
-173 DVLRQFIDTDR
+173 QPDVLREI
-184 WADIPKYIDRL
+184 AGIGVEKL

-207 LNPAFNV
+207 LRPAFNV
-214 DKLEGNKWNLFLL
+214 AEKLDGNKWNLFLL
-227 LIPFLCAGLALLTTW
+227 IIPFLCGGLALLTTW
-242 LSRKFNDNGLNQQM
+242 LSRKLNDNGLNQQM
-256 AQQQKTSMFLMNIM
+256 AQQQKTSMFLMNIT
-270 MPLLQLWIAFQV
+270 MPLLQLWIAFGV

-294 VLGIVQML
+294 ILGIIQILV
-302 ILAKVMPLPKYT
+302 LAKVMPLPKYT
-314 DEEIKMMQRE
+314 DEEIRMMQRE
-324 MKKNGGPT
+324 MKKNGGPGQ
-332 ERTITGTSVDE
+332 RTITGTSVDE